1 MMGELARK
9 QTAAIQFPEQRR
21 GWSSGVINPAVAKR
35 ALEVTDNP
43 KLVRALDDYLTRAVD
58 TSTFPAGQDAEWI
71 QDMFFETVAQSSR
84 AIGLATTVGS
94 MGGQADLARLNANR
108 ERLRAS
114 TENTP
119 LPETDGLQFGG
130 RKLNTTELHW
140 YERVTLNFLE
150 QSIGGSTVEQVLGSV
165 MMGNFAD
172 QLARLA
178 IEGDVLSADPFF
190 GILDGWLADGIA
202 EGSVDIPAAD
212 ATWTN
217 VTTFGEFLDKLWDQS
232 TSDLRYMDD
241 LTFLCHSDS
250 LKRLEIES
258 RDGTNGETMVAT
270 SIAGPGLINRG
281 FNGEQVFGQAR
292 STGDAA
298 MEWRV
303 MMTARRNLV
312 MSVGRDMRVDVK
324 FEPRQRAFDY
334 IITSRVAFGLRD
346 EKAAIMGVPPAGVQG
361 PGTVA

>member
-1 MMGELARK
+1 
-9 QTAAIQFPEQRR
+9 
-21 GWSSGVINPAVAKR
+21 
-35 ALEVTDNP
+35 
-43 KLVRALDDYLTRAVD
+43 
-58 TSTFPAGQDAEWI
+58 
-71 QDMFFETVAQSSR
+71 
-84 AIGLATTVGS
+84 
-94 MGGQADLARLNANR
+94 
-108 ERLRAS
+108 
-114 TENTP
+114 
-119 LPETDGLQFGG
+119 
-130 RKLNTTELHW
+130 
-140 YERVTLNFLE
+140 
-150 QSIGGSTVEQVLGSV
+150 
-165 MMGNFAD
+165 
-172 QLARLA
+172 
-178 IEGDVLSADPFF
+178 
-190 GILDGWLADGIA
+190 
-202 EGSVDIPAAD
+202 
-212 ATWTN
+212 
-217 VTTFGEFLDKLWDQS
+217 
-232 TSDLRYMDD
+232 MDD